1 MDTHQV
7 HVVFEMVQEG
17 VVFAIS
23 GIQNPE
29 RGNLRTEALEMGA
42 RYRPD
47 WTDDCTLLVCAFM
60 DTPKFKQVKGDDG
73 TIVSKVLT
81 LALTETC
88 C

>member
-1 MDTHQV
+1 
-7 HVVFEMVQEG
+7 
-17 VVFAIS
+17 
-23 GIQNPE
+23 
-29 RGNLRTEALEMGA
+29 MGA
-42 RYRPD
+42 QYRPD

-81 LALTETC
+81 LTLTEIC